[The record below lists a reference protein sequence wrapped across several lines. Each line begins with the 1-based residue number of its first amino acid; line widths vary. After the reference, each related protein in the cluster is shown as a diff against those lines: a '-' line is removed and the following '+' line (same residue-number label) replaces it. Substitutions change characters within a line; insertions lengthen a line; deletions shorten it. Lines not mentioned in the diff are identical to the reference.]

1 MYYESKIENGSHI
14 CEEVTVVSVAGTI
27 LAKRALVKS
36 LQHVM
41 LVRPQN
47 AKMTPPQ
54 SPILN
59 PKDFLGSE
67 MISKC

>member
-47 AKMTPPQ
+47 AKMTPTP
-54 SPILN
+54 PIPN